1 MSKKPKQISATDA
14 RNNFADIVNEVYYS
28 GQEYV
33 ITRHDE
39 PMVKLVKVVDSSWEL
54 GNSSLELGAG
64 SSELGVR
71 SSEVGAGSSELGG
84 SSLELGVRSSELGD
98 GSLELGVRGGRQKN
112 EPQRPKKIELDASQ
126 FKRPA
131 GLRKPD
137 QEKAQPD
144 EAAATEE
151 TATEEPE
158 KDISEEEERLARI
171 KARILKIY
179 RG

>member
-1 MSKKPKQISATDA
+1 MSNQLKVQPKEISATDA

-28 GQEYV
+28 GQEYL

-39 PMVKLVKVVDSSWEL
+39 PMVKLVRVDS
-54 GNSSLELGAG
+54 
-64 SSELGVR
+64 
-71 SSEVGAGSSELGG
+71 SSEVGVG
-84 SSLELGVRSSELGD
+84 SSELGD

-112 EPQRPKKIELDASQ
+112 EPQRPKKIELDTDQ

-131 GLRKPD
+131 GLRKPGT
-137 QEKAQPD
+137 E

-151 TATEEPE
+151 AATEEPE
-158 KDISEEEERLARI
+158 KELSEEEERLARI

>member
-1 MSKKPKQISATDA
+1 MLKKPKQISATDA

-39 PMVKLVKVVDSSWEL
+39 PMVKLVKVVDSRSKV
-54 GNSSLELGAG
+54 
-64 SSELGVR
+64 GVR
-71 SSEVGAGSSELGG
+71 SSEVGVGSW
-84 SSLELGVRSSELGD
+84 ELGD
-98 GSLELGVRGGRQKN
+98 GSSELGVRGGRQKN

-131 GLRKPD
+131 GLRKAG
-137 QEKAQPD
+137 EEAQPD
-144 EAAATEE
+144 GAVATEKP
-151 TATEEPE
+151 AAEEPE